1 MLDFCSSQYFYFKPL
16 FQDIFIKA
24 SIYLKKKE
32 MTGKKKMKS
41 MHGYLVR
48 VKKSSKGKT
57 KRKFPHDIS
66 PNLEEMKME
75 RETESPNNKDDI
87 EDHDENPENRPNSD
101 NPDTS
106 MLDNSLVKQEVEH
119 KDSELKG
126 NEESE
131 SEDSWSKRCVLMI
144 FA

>member
-1 MLDFCSSQYFYFKPL
+1 M
-16 FQDIFIKA
+16 A
-24 SIYLKKKE
+24 RKKE
-32 MTGKKKMKS
+32 MKS

-57 KRKFPHDIS
+57 KGKFTKDIS

-75 RETESPNNKDDI
+75 RETESPNSK
-87 EDHDENPENRPNSD
+87 DENPENRPNSD

-126 NEESE
+126 NLESE
-131 SEDSWSKRCVLMI
+131 SEDSWSKRCVLVI